1 MRSTIF
7 AALAAATTMSAVQ
20 AGEFS
25 LRKGKLMKT
34 LTTYKNFSMTF
45 KIKPT
50 ARRGG
55 WGSIVHFT
63 ANNQNYRGAS
73 SRIPAV
79 WFYSNSTRMHV
90 RMGRPGK
97 ANDGCDPKEQLPLNK
112 WSTFNLKLMG
122 KTLTVSVD
130 GKVLCVNNNY
140 AKSDPSYKNVKV
152 YAADPWHNAALARI
166 KDFSYVDEDARVKK
180 VAAAKRRARM
190 AHLKKQRDARAKI
203 AAAKA
208 LAIKLAKQ
216 AAADKAARE
225 KAARELAAAKAKI
238 AAAKAKAIRVAK
250 AKAAKAKAIRIA
262 KRKAAK
268 AKAARLAREKAARE
282 KAARLAIIRRRQ
294 LRMQRLHAEA
304 KNDNTGRCYYG
315 RSAYGG
321 CEIGGKRGGNGGG
334 HKVIKATKKNVLY
347 GDDVHGKNLSL
358 CQGDCDT
365 SKDCNKGLICSQR
378 SGYSKIPGCS
388 GKGKKDW
395 DYCVPKPKPTK
406 MVIKKSSQC
415 AAMCKAKGHCC
426 NDYKVGS
433 NQMVSCAQACEMRI
447 SGVSKQNCQ
456 NKVNEF
462 ASKKGQGGCRLQFGK
477 KNVSLCNR
485 CKDLDKTCPHGVQ
498 NGKAGLDGCAALV
511 Q

>member
-1 MRSTIF
+1 
-7 AALAAATTMSAVQ
+7 
-20 AGEFS
+20 
-25 LRKGKLMKT
+25 
-34 LTTYKNFSMTF
+34 
-45 KIKPT
+45 
-50 ARRGG
+50 
-55 WGSIVHFT
+55 
-63 ANNQNYRGAS
+63 
-73 SRIPAV
+73 
-79 WFYSNSTRMHV
+79 
-90 RMGRPGK
+90 MG
-97 ANDGCDPKEQLPLNK
+97 
-112 WSTFNLKLMG
+112 
-122 KTLTVSVD
+122 
-130 GKVLCVNNNY
+130 
-140 AKSDPSYKNVKV
+140 
-152 YAADPWHNAALARI
+152 
-166 KDFSYVDEDARVKK
+166 
-180 VAAAKRRARM
+180 
-190 AHLKKQRDARAKI
+190 KKQRDARAKI

-268 AKAARLAREKAARE
+268 AKAARLARENAARE

-304 KNDNTGRCYYG
+304 KNDNTGRCYFG

-334 HKVIKATKKNVLY
+334 HKVIKATKKYVLY
-347 GDDVHGKNLSL
+347 GDDVSGRNLSR
-358 CQGDCDT
+358 CQGDCDHN
-365 SKDCNKGLICSQR
+365 SDCNKGLICSQR
-378 SGYSKIPGCS
+378 SGYSRIPGCA

-406 MVIKKSSQC
+406 AVIKKSSQC

-462 ASKKGQGGCRLQFGK
+462 ASKKGQGGCRLSFGK

>member
-1 MRSTIF
+1 MGNIHGQINMRSTIF
-7 AALAAATTMSAVQ
+7 AALTAATTMSAVQ
-20 AGEFS
+20 AGEFT
-25 LRKGKLMKT
+25 LRQGKLFKT

-50 ARRGG
+50 AR
-55 WGSIVHFT
+55 SINNYSNIIHFT
-63 ANNQNYRGAS
+63 ANNQNYS
-73 SRIPAV
+73 SIGSRVPAV
-79 WFYSNSTRMHV
+79 WFYSKSTRMHV

-112 WSTFNLKLMG
+112 WTTFNLKLMG

-140 AKSDPSYKNVKV
+140 AKSDPSDKNVKV
-152 YAADPWHNAALARI
+152 YAADPWHRTAQASI

-190 AHLKKQRDARAKI
+190 AHLKKQRDARAKK

-208 LAIKLAKQ
+208 RALKLARQ
-216 AAADKAARE
+216 AAAA
-225 KAARELAAAKAKI
+225 
-238 AAAKAKAIRVAK
+238 
-250 AKAAKAKAIRIA
+250 
-262 KRKAAK
+262 
-268 AKAARLAREKAARE
+268 KAARE

-334 HKVIKATKKNVLY
+334 HKVIKATKKYVLY
-347 GDDVHGKNLSL
+347 GDDVSGRNLGK
-358 CQGDCDT
+358 CQGDCDHN
-365 SKDCNKGLICSQR
+365 SDCNKGLICSQR

-462 ASKKGQGGCRLQFGK
+462 ASKKGQGGCRLSFGN
-477 KNVSLCNR
+477 KNVGLCNR

-498 NGKAGLDGCAALV
+498 NGKAGLDGCAAIV

>member
-1 MRSTIF
+1 M
-7 AALAAATTMSAVQ
+7 
-20 AGEFS
+20 G
-25 LRKGKLMKT
+25 
-34 LTTYKNFSMTF
+34 SMTF

-50 ARRGG
+50 AR
-55 WGSIVHFT
+55 SINNYSNIIHFT
-63 ANNQNYRGAS
+63 ANNQNYS
-73 SRIPAV
+73 SIGSRVPAV
-79 WFYSNSTRMHV
+79 WFYSKSTRMHV

-152 YAADPWHNAALARI
+152 YAADPWHRTAQASI

-190 AHLKKQRDARAKI
+190 AHLKKQRDARAKK

-208 LAIKLAKQ
+208 RALKLARQ
-216 AAADKAARE
+216 AAAAKAARE
-225 KAARELAAAKAKI
+225 KAAREK

-268 AKAARLAREKAARE
+268 AKAARLA
-282 KAARLAIIRRRQ
+282 IIRRRQ

-304 KNDNTGRCYYG
+304 KNDNPGRCYFG

-347 GDDVHGKNLSL
+347 GDDVSGRNLGK
-358 CQGDCDT
+358 CQGDCDHNSDCNKGLICSQRSGY
-365 SKDCNKGLICSQR
+365 SKIPGCSGKGKKDWDYCVPKPKPTKAVIKKNVLYGDDVSGRNLGKCQGDCDHNSDCNKGLICSQR

-433 NQMVSCAQACEMRI
+433 NQMVS
-447 SGVSKQNCQ
+447 
-456 NKVNEF
+456 
-462 ASKKGQGGCRLQFGK
+462 
-477 KNVSLCNR
+477 
-485 CKDLDKTCPHGVQ
+485 
-498 NGKAGLDGCAALV
+498 
-511 Q
+511 

>member
-1 MRSTIF
+1 
-7 AALAAATTMSAVQ
+7 
-20 AGEFS
+20 
-25 LRKGKLMKT
+25 
-34 LTTYKNFSMTF
+34 
-45 KIKPT
+45 
-50 ARRGG
+50 
-55 WGSIVHFT
+55 
-63 ANNQNYRGAS
+63 
-73 SRIPAV
+73 
-79 WFYSNSTRMHV
+79 
-90 RMGRPGK
+90 MG
-97 ANDGCDPKEQLPLNK
+97 
-112 WSTFNLKLMG
+112 
-122 KTLTVSVD
+122 
-130 GKVLCVNNNY
+130 
-140 AKSDPSYKNVKV
+140 
-152 YAADPWHNAALARI
+152 
-166 KDFSYVDEDARVKK
+166 
-180 VAAAKRRARM
+180 
-190 AHLKKQRDARAKI
+190 KKQRDARAKI

-250 AKAAKAKAIRIA
+250 AKAAKAKAIRTA

-304 KNDNTGRCYYG
+304 KNDNTGRCYFG

-334 HKVIKATKKNVLY
+334 HKVIKATKKYVLYGDDVSGRNLGRCQGDCDHNSDCNKGLICSQRSGYSKIPGCSGKGKKDWDYCVPKPKPTKAVIKKNVLY

-358 CQGDCDT
+358 CQGDCDHN
-365 SKDCNKGLICSQR
+365 SDCKGNLVCSQR

-462 ASKKGQGGCRLQFGK
+462 ASKKGQGGCRLQFGN
-477 KNVSLCNR
+477 KNVGLCNR

-498 NGKAGLDGCAALV
+498 
-511 Q
+511 

>member
-1 MRSTIF
+1 M
-7 AALAAATTMSAVQ
+7 
-20 AGEFS
+20 G
-25 LRKGKLMKT
+25 
-34 LTTYKNFSMTF
+34 SMTF

-50 ARRGG
+50 AR
-55 WGSIVHFT
+55 SINNYSNIIHFT
-63 ANNQNYRGAS
+63 ANNQNYNSIG
-73 SRIPAV
+73 SRVPAV
-79 WFYSNSTRMHV
+79 WFYSKSTRMHV

-140 AKSDPSYKNVKV
+140 ANSDPSYKNVKV
-152 YAADPWHNAALARI
+152 YAADPWHRTAQASI

-190 AHLKKQRDARAKI
+190 AHLKKQRDARAKK

-208 LAIKLAKQ
+208 RALKLARQ
-216 AAADKAARE
+216 A
-225 KAARELAAAKAKI
+225 AAAKA
-238 AAAKAKAIRVAK
+238 AR
-250 AKAAKAKAIRIA
+250 AKAIRIA

-282 KAARLAIIRRRQ
+282 KAARLAVIRRRK

-334 HKVIKATKKNVLY
+334 HKVIV
-347 GDDVHGKNLSL
+347 V
-358 CQGDCDT
+358 
-365 SKDCNKGLICSQR
+365 
-378 SGYSKIPGCS
+378 
-388 GKGKKDW
+388 
-395 DYCVPKPKPTK
+395 KPTK
-406 MVIKKSSQC
+406 PAKKAIKNSSQC

-426 NDYKVGS
+426 NDWTIGS
-433 NQMVSCAQACEMRI
+433 NQMVSCAQACEMRLN
-447 SGVSKQNCQ
+447 GVSKQNC
-456 NKVNEF
+456 
-462 ASKKGQGGCRLQFGK
+462 
-477 KNVSLCNR
+477 
-485 CKDLDKTCPHGVQ
+485 D
-498 NGKAGLDGCAALV
+498 
-511 Q
+511 

>member
-1 MRSTIF
+1 MGNINNQINMRSTIF

-20 AGEFS
+20 AGEFT
-25 LRKGKLMKT
+25 LRKGKFFKT

-50 ARRGG
+50 AR
-55 WGSIVHFT
+55 SINNYSNIIHFT
-63 ANNQNYRGAS
+63 ANNQNYS
-73 SRIPAV
+73 SIGSRVPAV
-79 WFYSNSTRMHV
+79 WFYSKSTRMHV

-152 YAADPWHNAALARI
+152 YAADPWHNNAHARI

-190 AHLKKQRDARAKI
+190 AHLKKQRDARAKK

-208 LAIKLAKQ
+208 RALKLARQ
-216 AAADKAARE
+216 A
-225 KAARELAAAKAKI
+225 AAAKA
-238 AAAKAKAIRVAK
+238 
-250 AKAAKAKAIRIA
+250 
-262 KRKAAK
+262 
-268 AKAARLAREKAARE
+268 AREKAARE

-334 HKVIKATKKNVLY
+334 HKVIKATKKYVLY
-347 GDDVHGKNLSL
+347 GDDVSGRNLGR
-358 CQGDCDT
+358 CQGDCDHN
-365 SKDCNKGLICSQR
+365 SDCNKGLVCSQR

-406 MVIKKSSQC
+406 AVIKKNVLYGDDVHGKNLSLCQGDCDHNSDCKGNLVCSQRSGYSKIPGC
-415 AAMCKAKGHCC
+415 SGKGKKDWDLLCP
-426 NDYKVGS
+426 
-433 NQMVSCAQACEMRI
+433 QAQAYQ
-447 SGVSKQNCQ
+447 SGHQEEC
-456 NKVNEF
+456 
-462 ASKKGQGGCRLQFGK
+462 
-477 KNVSLCNR
+477 
-485 CKDLDKTCPHGVQ
+485 
-498 NGKAGLDGCAALV
+498 
-511 Q
+511 

>member
-1 MRSTIF
+1 MGNINNQINMRSTIF

-20 AGEFS
+20 AGEFT
-25 LRKGKLMKT
+25 LRKGKFFKT

-50 ARRGG
+50 AR
-55 WGSIVHFT
+55 SINNYSNIIHFT
-63 ANNQNYRGAS
+63 ANNQNYS
-73 SRIPAV
+73 SIGSRVPAV
-79 WFYSNSTRMHV
+79 WFYSKSTRMHV

-152 YAADPWHNAALARI
+152 YAADPWHRTAQASI

-190 AHLKKQRDARAKI
+190 AHLKKQRDARAKK

-208 LAIKLAKQ
+208 RALKLAKQ
-216 AAADKAARE
+216 AAAAKAARE
-225 KAARELAAAKAKI
+225 KAARDK

-250 AKAAKAKAIRIA
+250 T
-262 KRKAAK
+262 KAAK

-304 KNDNTGRCYYG
+304 KNDNTGRCYFG

-334 HKVIKATKKNVLY
+334 HKVIKATKKYVLY
-347 GDDVHGKNLSL
+347 GDDVSGRNLGR
-358 CQGDCDT
+358 CQGDCDHN
-365 SKDCNKGLICSQR
+365 SDCNKGLICSQR

-406 MVIKKSSQC
+406 AVI
-415 AAMCKAKGHCC
+415 
-426 NDYKVGS
+426 
-433 NQMVSCAQACEMRI
+433 
-447 SGVSKQNCQ
+447 
-456 NKVNEF
+456 
-462 ASKKGQGGCRLQFGK
+462 
-477 KNVSLCNR
+477 
-485 CKDLDKTCPHGVQ
+485 
-498 NGKAGLDGCAALV
+498 
-511 Q
+511 

>member
-1 MRSTIF
+1 MGNIHGQINMRSTIF
-7 AALAAATTMSAVQ
+7 AALTAATTMSAVQ
-20 AGEFS
+20 AGEFT
-25 LRKGKLMKT
+25 LRKGKSFKT

-45 KIKPT
+45 KIKPS
-50 ARRGG
+50 AR
-55 WGSIVHFT
+55 SINNYSNIIHFT
-63 ANNQNYRGAS
+63 ANNQNYS
-73 SRIPAV
+73 SIGSRVPAV
-79 WFYSNSTRMHV
+79 WFYSKSTRMHV

-97 ANDGCDPKEQLPLNK
+97 ANDGCGPKEQLPLNK

-130 GKVLCVNNNY
+130 GKVLCKNNNY

-152 YAADPWHNAALARI
+152 YAADPWHRTAQASI

-180 VAAAKRRARM
+180 VAAAKRHARM
-190 AHLKKQRDARAKI
+190 AHLKKQRDARAKK

-208 LAIKLAKQ
+208 RALKLAKQ
-216 AAADKAARE
+216 AAAA
-225 KAARELAAAKAKI
+225 
-238 AAAKAKAIRVAK
+238 
-250 AKAAKAKAIRIA
+250 
-262 KRKAAK
+262 
-268 AKAARLAREKAARE
+268 KAARE

-304 KNDNTGRCYYG
+304 KNDNTGRCYFG

-406 MVIKKSSQC
+406 AVIKKNVLY
-415 AAMCKAKGHCC
+415 GDDVH
-426 NDYKVGS
+426 
-433 NQMVSCAQACEMRI
+433 
-447 SGVSKQNCQ
+447 
-456 NKVNEF
+456 
-462 ASKKGQGGCRLQFGK
+462 GK
-477 KNVSLCNR
+477 NLSLCQGDCDHNSD
-485 CKDLDKTCPHGVQ
+485 CKG
-498 NGKAGLDGCAALV
+498 NLV
-511 Q
+511 CSQRSGYSKIP

>member
-1 MRSTIF
+1 MGNINNQINMRSTIF

-20 AGEFS
+20 AGEFT
-25 LRKGKLMKT
+25 LRKGKFFKT

-50 ARRGG
+50 AR
-55 WGSIVHFT
+55 SINNYSNIIHFT
-63 ANNQNYRGAS
+63 ANNQNYS
-73 SRIPAV
+73 SIGSRVPAV
-79 WFYSNSTRMHV
+79 WFYAKSTRMHV

-130 GKVLCVNNNY
+130 GKVLCKNNNY

-152 YAADPWHNAALARI
+152 YAADPWHRTAQASI

-190 AHLKKQRDARAKI
+190 AHLKKQRDARAKK

-208 LAIKLAKQ
+208 
-216 AAADKAARE
+216 R
-225 KAARELAAAKAKI
+225 
-238 AAAKAKAIRVAK
+238 AIRVAK

-304 KNDNTGRCYYG
+304 KNDNTGRCYFG

-334 HKVIKATKKNVLY
+334 HKVIKATKKYVLY
-347 GDDVHGKNLSL
+347 GDDVSGRNLGR
-358 CQGDCDT
+358 CQGDCDHN
-365 SKDCNKGLICSQR
+365 SDCNKGLICSQR
-378 SGYSKIPGCS
+378 SGYSKIPGCG

-395 DYCVPKPKPTK
+395 DYCVPKPKLDPTSLTN
-406 MVIKKSSQC
+406 I
-415 AAMCKAKGHCC
+415 
-426 NDYKVGS
+426 
-433 NQMVSCAQACEMRI
+433 
-447 SGVSKQNCQ
+447 
-456 NKVNEF
+456 
-462 ASKKGQGGCRLQFGK
+462 
-477 KNVSLCNR
+477 NVSGRN
-485 CKDLDKTCPHGVQ
+485 
-498 NGKAGLDGCAALV
+498 
-511 Q
+511 

>member
-1 MRSTIF
+1 M
-7 AALAAATTMSAVQ
+7 
-20 AGEFS
+20 G
-25 LRKGKLMKT
+25 
-34 LTTYKNFSMTF
+34 SMTF

-50 ARRGG
+50 AR
-55 WGSIVHFT
+55 SINNYSNIIHFT
-63 ANNQNYRGAS
+63 ANNQNYS
-73 SRIPAV
+73 SIGSRVPAV
-79 WFYSNSTRMHV
+79 WFYSKSTRMHV

-140 AKSDPSYKNVKV
+140 AKSDPSYKNVEV
-152 YAADPWHNAALARI
+152 YAADPWHRTALASI

-190 AHLKKQRDARAKI
+190 AHLKKQRDARAKK
-203 AAAKA
+203 AAA
-208 LAIKLAKQ
+208 
-216 AAADKAARE
+216 KAARE
-225 KAARELAAAKAKI
+225 KAAREK

-250 AKAAKAKAIRIA
+250 A
-262 KRKAAK
+262 KAAK

-304 KNDNTGRCYYG
+304 KNDNTGRCYFG

-334 HKVIKATKKNVLY
+334 HKVIKATKKYVLY
-347 GDDVHGKNLSL
+347 GDDVSGRNLSK
-358 CQGDCDT
+358 CQGDCDHN
-365 SKDCNKGLICSQR
+365 SDCNKGLICSQR

-406 MVIKKSSQC
+406 AVIKKSSQC

-462 ASKKGQGGCRLQFGK
+462 ASKKGQGGCRLSFGK
-477 KNVSLCNR
+477 KTVGLCNR
-485 CKDLDKTCPHGVQ
+485 CKDLDRTCPHGVQ